1 MMSIF
6 CFIHNMKQD
15 MVKLFQKVDIK
26 MAVAKSIAVLL
37 SYLIGFYLTGSFHD
51 ESRYFGAMLAAI
63 ASVVALQADLKTSL
77 RQGWLRILGTF
88 IGAVIA
94 TIYLLI
100 FPFSIEGL
108 IITVFVLEII
118 CMMFSIPD
126 NGKMATIALI
136 VIMLI
141 SQKSPDIPPI
151 VNSSLRFLE
160 TVAGAGIGI
169 AIAWLL
175 EISKPKEKRK
185 MTIK

>member
-1 MMSIF
+1 
-6 CFIHNMKQD
+6 MKQN
-15 MVKLFQKVDIK
+15 FTSAFHKVNMT

-37 SYLIGFYLTGSFHD
+37 SYLAGFYLTGSFHD

-63 ASVVALQADLKTSL
+63 ASVVALQADLKTSIK
-77 RQGWLRILGTF
+77 QGWLRILGTF

-100 FPFSIEGL
+100 FPFSVTGL
-108 IITVFVLEII
+108 IATVFVLEIA
-118 CMMFSIPD
+118 CMMLSIPD

-141 SQKSPDIPPI
+141 SQKNPNIPPI

-160 TVAGAGIGI
+160 TVVGAGIGI
-169 AIAWLL
+169 AMAWLMEL
-175 EISKPKEKRK
+175 
-185 MTIK
+185 IKQKTDPSQSSV

>member
-1 MMSIF
+1 ML
-6 CFIHNMKQD
+6 H
-15 MVKLFQKVDIK
+15 KVDLT
-26 MAVAKSIAVLL
+26 MATAKSIAVLV
-37 SYLIGFYLTGSFHD
+37 SYLVGFYLTDSFHD

-63 ASVVALQADLKTSL
+63 ASVVALQSDVQTSIK
-77 RQGWLRILGTF
+77 QGWLRVLGTF

-100 FPFSIEGL
+100 FPFSVAGL
-108 IITVFVLEII
+108 IATVFVLEIV

-141 SQKSPDIPPI
+141 SQKNPDIPPI

-160 TVAGAGIGI
+160 TTVGVGIGI
-169 AIAWLL
+169 AMAWLV
-175 EISKPKEKRK
+175 ERIR
-185 MTIK
+185 

>member
-1 MMSIF
+1 
-6 CFIHNMKQD
+6 
-15 MVKLFQKVDIK
+15 

-37 SYLIGFYLTGSFHD
+37 SYLVGFYLTGSFHS

-100 FPFSIEGL
+100 FSFSVTGL
-108 IITVFVLEII
+108 IVTVFVLEVV

-141 SQKSPDIPPI
+141 SQKNPDIPPF
-151 VNSSLRFLE
+151 VNGSLRFLE

-175 EISKPKEKRK
+175 EMLKPKEEREPIVK
-185 MTIK
+185 

>member
-1 MMSIF
+1 MNALSRML
-6 CFIHNMKQD
+6 H
-15 MVKLFQKVDIK
+15 KVDLT
-26 MAVAKSIAVLL
+26 MATAKSIAVLV
-37 SYLIGFYLTGSFHD
+37 SYLVGFYLTDSFHD

-63 ASVVALQADLKTSL
+63 ASVVALQSDVQTSIK
-77 RQGWLRILGTF
+77 QGWLRVLGTF

-100 FPFSIEGL
+100 FPFSVAGL
-108 IITVFVLEII
+108 IATVFVLEIV

-141 SQKSPDIPPI
+141 SQKNPDIPPI

-160 TVAGAGIGI
+160 TTVGVGIGI
-169 AIAWLL
+169 AMAWLV
-175 EISKPKEKRK
+175 ERIR
-185 MTIK
+185 

>member
-1 MMSIF
+1 
-6 CFIHNMKQD
+6 MKQS
-15 MVKLFQKVDIK
+15 VKLFQRVDMK

-100 FPFSIEGL
+100 FPFSVEGL
-108 IITVFVLEII
+108 IITVFVLEIV

-141 SQKSPDIPPI
+141 SQKSPQIPPI

>member
-1 MMSIF
+1 MNTLSRML
-6 CFIHNMKQD
+6 H
-15 MVKLFQKVDIK
+15 KVDLT
-26 MAVAKSIAVLL
+26 MATAKSIAVLV
-37 SYLIGFYLTGSFHD
+37 SYLVGFYLTDSFHD

-63 ASVVALQADLKTSL
+63 ASVVALQSDVQTSIK
-77 RQGWLRILGTF
+77 QGWLRVLGTF

-100 FPFSIEGL
+100 FPFSVAGL
-108 IITVFVLEII
+108 IATVFVLEIV

-141 SQKSPDIPPI
+141 SQKNPDIPPI

-160 TVAGAGIGI
+160 TTVGVGIGI
-169 AIAWLL
+169 AMAWLV
-175 EISKPKEKRK
+175 ERIR
-185 MTIK
+185 

>member
-1 MMSIF
+1 MNALSSML
-6 CFIHNMKQD
+6 H
-15 MVKLFQKVDIK
+15 KVDLT
-26 MAVAKSIAVLL
+26 MAIAKSIAVLV
-37 SYLIGFYLTGSFHD
+37 SYLVGFYLTDSFHN

-63 ASVVALQADLKTSL
+63 ASIVALQSDVQASIK
-77 RQGWLRILGTF
+77 QGWLRVLGTF

-100 FPFSIEGL
+100 FPFSVAGL
-108 IITVFVLEII
+108 IATVFVLEIV

-141 SQKSPDIPPI
+141 SQKNPDIPPI

-160 TVAGAGIGI
+160 TAVGVGIGI
-169 AIAWLL
+169 GVAWLVEL
-175 EISKPKEKRK
+175 IRGKRA
-185 MTIK
+185 

>member
-1 MMSIF
+1 MNTLSRML
-6 CFIHNMKQD
+6 H
-15 MVKLFQKVDIK
+15 KVDLT
-26 MAVAKSIAVLL
+26 MAIAKSIAVLI
-37 SYLIGFYLTGSFHD
+37 SYLVGFYLTDSFHD

-63 ASVVALQADLKTSL
+63 ASVVALQSDVQTSIK
-77 RQGWLRILGTF
+77 QGWLRVLGTF

-100 FPFSIEGL
+100 FPFSVAGL
-108 IITVFVLEII
+108 IATVFVLEIV

-141 SQKSPDIPPI
+141 SQKNPDIPPI

-160 TVAGAGIGI
+160 TAVGVGIGI
-169 AIAWLL
+169 AMAWLV
-175 EISKPKEKRK
+175 ERIR
-185 MTIK
+185 